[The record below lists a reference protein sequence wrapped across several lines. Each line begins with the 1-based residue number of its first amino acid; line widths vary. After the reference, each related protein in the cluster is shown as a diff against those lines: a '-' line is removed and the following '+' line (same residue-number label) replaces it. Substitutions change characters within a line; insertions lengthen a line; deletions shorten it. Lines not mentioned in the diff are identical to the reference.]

1 MLNDMNL
8 ILISIF
14 LLVIVL
20 SAIYVYSKNKSSS
33 NAQKIQAF
41 SYDFEAVNSIL
52 AEGKR
57 ILILAPHQDDEALMC
72 AGVISHALRNG
83 AEVKIGVITNGD
95 KKGRKIGLT
104 RIKETIKAMDCLGLD
119 QKNITF
125 FGYGSTEMD
134 VKTSFM
140 YRLYHA
146 ETDDTV
152 VSSNVGSE
160 TYSIPDSPEYHYQKF
175 GIPGSYNRS
184 SLREDLKLFITEY
197 KPDHI
202 FAASLYD
209 IHPDHFILY
218 QFIIEAIIA
227 TKCSDHAFSPTLHEY
242 LIHSHDG
249 DKYWPLRNSKNN
261 LPNPFSKPA
270 TFDTDTLLD
279 WEKREIF
286 TVPIEMQTIPY
297 STNKKHIAI
306 SKYRSQRPSGNKNYL
321 YSYVKRD
328 EIFWKKDFSN
338 LALIASVS
346 VSSENLATDQ
356 LGCKVIDGIS
366 DGFPRFPKN
375 EWASLGE
382 TAGAWVQLNWSRSY
396 SINKIV
402 LYDRPNLKDNIIS
415 ATLSFSDGTWIDIET
430 LPNNGS
436 RYEVLFAPK
445 TINWVKLTV
454 NKASGENVGLS
465 EFEVYQTPE
474 NLNLSSN
481 SLQGEALCK

>member
-1 MLNDMNL
+1 MSIDMYL
-8 ILISIF
+8 IISIALF
-14 LLVIVL
+14 VIVL
-20 SAIYVYSKNKSSS
+20 SVTYVYSKNKSSS
-33 NAQKIQAF
+33 GAQNIQAF

-83 AEVKIGVITNGD
+83 VEVKIGVITNGD

-119 QKNITF
+119 GKNITF
-125 FGYGSTEMD
+125 FGYGSTEMN

-146 ETDDTV
+146 DTDSTV
-152 VSSNVGSE
+152 IASNVGSE

-175 GIPGSYNRS
+175 GSPGAYNRS
-184 SLREDLKLFITEY
+184 SLREDLKLFIAEY

-202 FAASLYD
+202 FTASLYD

-227 TKCSDHAFSPTLHEY
+227 TKRTTPAYSPILHEY
-242 LIHSHDG
+242 IIHSHDG
-249 DKYWPLRNSKNN
+249 DDFWPLRNQKNN
-261 LPNPFSKPA
+261 TPAPFSKPA

-286 TVPIEMQTIPY
+286 TVPIEMQSIPY
-297 STNKKHIAI
+297 SKNKKHVVI

-338 LALIASVS
+338 IALLASVR

-366 DGFPRFPKN
+366 EGYPRFPKN

-382 TAGAWVQLNWSRSY
+382 TAGAWIQLNWSQAHNV
-396 SINKIV
+396 NKIV

-415 ATLSFSDGTWIDIET
+415 ATLSFSDGTWIDT
-430 LPNNGS
+430 GPLPNNGS
-436 RYEVLFAPK
+436 SYEILFAPK
-445 TINWVKLTV
+445 SINWVKLTV
-454 NKASGENVGLS
+454 TKATGENVGLS

-474 NLNLSSN
+474 NSNLSSN
-481 SLQGEALCK
+481 SLQGEPLCK